1 MSVAGGPRLEGIG
14 RSGDSDLML
23 CLDALDAS
31 SYPGE
36 PTTNKSYA
44 ASSPYSYLGQNYD
57 WNNSGNSTR
66 TDNAKDVPKPK
77 GYESTNI
84 WVCRKETTAVGNQ
97 HFGMGFNTGISGST
111 QYTLSMWYRQS
122 RAGVGGPYIRGYTS
136 NANHGALAY
145 KGVTGTSNW
154 PVNEWIRITATATTA
169 SNENGLYISN
179 YIGAV
184 VGDTAWAFGPQIEA
198 KAYMT
203 PIVLNT
209 TQTAAA
215 SARSATEAWK
225 DLSGRNNNG
234 TFTTSLYSGAA
245 LSRDGQVLTSFYSG
259 ANPVFSNYIDF
270 DGTDDSVT
278 VSKTNMSASDLNA
291 GGGFT
296 LSAWVKSNNI
306 ATTQN
311 IISRNGPY
319 FMRITS
325 SKLRMCVYTTSGGWL
340 FQNGLATLSSDTW
353 YNLVITYDK
362 SRAKS
367 YINGVVDR
375 DIAKTGDITSNGNQY
390 LGYTPVGGEQASL
403 DGQIGK
409 VSIYKGGLTADQVKA
424 NFNAHC
430 GRFGVGPPTV
440 VRSGLMGYWD
450 AGKVVSYS
458 GSGSTWYDISGNGNN
473 ATLSG
478 LTFNSGSGG
487 YFKPTVTTTG
497 SATTPS
503 FANAATMTME
513 CWYKS
518 SSGDSFTTY
527 GRIMDRGDTTISLG
541 TYGTYQLRSWVYAGG
556 GRTSPE
562 NVKNGI
568 GQDGLWHHIG
578 YTFDGSTARFYFD
591 GTYVN
596 YASRSG
602 ALESPYALTLF
613 TGDGYGFGGQI
624 AVARYYSTVL
634 SAAQIVNNFQADR
647 ERFGV

>member
-31 SYPGE
+31 SYPRE

-44 ASSPYSYLGQNYD
+44 ASSPYSYLGQSYD

-84 WVCRKETTAVGNQ
+84 WVCRKETTAVGSQ

-111 QYTLSMWYRQS
+111 QYTVSMWYRQNKS
-122 RAGVGGPYIRGYTS
+122 GIGGPYIRGYVS

-154 PVNEWIRITATATTA
+154 PVNEWIRVTATATTA
-169 SNENGLYISN
+169 SNETGLYVSN
-179 YIGAV
+179 YIGSV

-203 PIVLNT
+203 PIALNT

-325 SKLRMCVYTTSGGWL
+325 SKLRMCVLTTSGWL

-367 YINGVVDR
+367 YIYGVVDR

-390 LGYTPVGGEQASL
+390 LGYTPAVGEQASL

-424 NFNAHC
+424 NFNAQC
-430 GRFGVGPPTV
+430 GRFGVGPPSWA
-440 VRSGLMGYWD
+440 RSPSLRLD
-450 AGKVVSYS
+450 AANPTSYS
-458 GSGSTWYDISGNGNN
+458 GSGSVWYDVSGNNYN
-473 ATLSG
+473 VDLYNSPTWSATG
-478 LTFNSGSGG
+478 GG
-487 YFKPTVTTTG
+487 YFDFNGTTQWGKHTFASAIGTQTYLTCEVWVNWNGKTGWNTIFDMPNDDYLVGLHSGQFYFYDPTH
-497 SATTPS
+497 A
-503 FANAATMTME
+503 
-513 CWYKS
+513 
-518 SSGDSFTTY
+518 SGFTLT
-527 GRIMDRGDTTISLG
+527 SG
-541 TYGTYQLRSWVYAGG
+541 TWYQLVVAYDSTG
-556 GRTSPE
+556 TSYFY
-562 NVKNGI
+562 VM
-568 GQDGLWHHIG
+568 GLQFLRLPI
-578 YTFDGSTARFYFD
+578 
-591 GTYVN
+591 
-596 YASRSG
+596 
-602 ALESPYALTLF
+602 L
-613 TGDGYGFGGQI
+613 
-624 AVARYYSTVL
+624 
-634 SAAQIVNNFQADR
+634 
-647 ERFGV
+647 